1 MEWLTP
7 ILSGLGA
14 SAATIVGAYFV
25 FRGKRVE
32 QEVAEA
38 EVEATAADAFLKGQ
52 TAFQAYVDGVV
63 EKGVTAAVADLKQQ
77 LADMERTVGTMRT
90 ESHEMNDAIRSR
102 ETQLWLWNIRN
113 RPGPMP
119 ELPEPILN
127 RLGIRHLSSLGDIE
141 DTQPTNPT

>member
-1 MEWLTP
+1 MEWVTP

-14 SAATIVGAYFV
+14 SAATVVGAYLV

-32 QEVAEA
+32 QETAET
-38 EVEATAADAFLKGQ
+38 EVEANAADAFLKGQ
-52 TAFQAYVDGVV
+52 AAFQAYVDGVV
-63 EKGVTAAVADLKQQ
+63 DQRVTAAVAGMQKRLEEMATDLRR
-77 LADMERTVGTMRT
+77 LSD

-119 ELPEPILN
+119 ELPEPILE
-127 RLGIRHLSSLGDIE
+127 RLGITHLIGE
-141 DTQPTNPT
+141 WPTEATNPT